1 VFSHTKYNRGR
12 LNDLNAAAIH
22 MSMLI
27 GINPAVDPASL
38 TPEERADMQAD
49 ADFRC
54 HYMIQP
60 LVERYG
66 GFMVVLKVSW
76 CGIRKN
82 ETAYSQIQGTKPQ
95 TLGFGLSVRGVFC
108 SRWSARQSASRA
120 AIHAVCLSRPLGLHA
135 CSLLPALR
143 AQESSPS
150 HHETFSSTIQPP
162 YTPYS
167 STKG

>member
-54 HYMIQP
+54 SLHDSTFSRTAWR
-60 LVERYG
+60 LYG
-66 GFMVVLKVSW
+66 GAK
-76 CGIRKN
+76 
-82 ETAYSQIQGTKPQ
+82 
-95 TLGFGLSVRGVFC
+95 GLVMR
-108 SRWSARQSASRA
+108 
-120 AIHAVCLSRPLGLHA
+120 
-135 CSLLPALR
+135 
-143 AQESSPS
+143 
-150 HHETFSSTIQPP
+150 
-162 YTPYS
+162 Y
-167 STKG
+167 